1 MIEDVIAGSP
11 ADKAHFKVN
20 DEIIAVNK
28 NFSLNM
34 QVYKAILQRPYEAI
48 PIIIKRDGILKEL
61 TINTISI
68 R

>member
-1 MIEDVIAGSP
+1 MVEDVIAGSP

-34 QVYKAILQRPYEAI
+34 QVYKYILQKPFEAI
-48 PIIIKRDGILKEL
+48 PVMIKRDGVLKEL